1 MKKLF
6 AAIPLLALALFGCT
20 PSSSSI
26 SPSSSA
32 PESSIPT
39 ESNSS
44 EKPVYENVS
53 YQNPL
58 RFHKQDGS
66 EYFVTCADP
75 DVIYG
80 DDGYWYMYCTNTSC
94 EMGDKGVAYDRGPI
108 FRSQNL
114 IDWTWVGSVFDGHS
128 DALEWGDP
136 DAGVWAPSVL
146 KVGDTYNYYYS
157 LSLWGDSNPGIGVA
171 TSPTPYGPWTHYGM
185 VLDSETSGVSNS
197 IDPQALYVG
206 EELYLVWGSFYGIA
220 ATKLTDD
227 GIEPFCGLSALK
239 DNLIWIVEDN
249 SGGTMDIDINY
260 EGSYI
265 IEIDG
270 SWYYFGSQGSCCS
283 GVDSTYRVK
292 VGKSDSF
299 FGDFKGSDGKKLHE
313 GTYGDL
319 VIGPSEQVAGT
330 GHNTIVR
337 DFAGDYWIFYHGFDI
352 NGEFPNERVPFI
364 DKLLFDEDTGMPYVS
379 GYKAS
384 YREEKVGPCVI
395 ASYQ

>member
-1 MKKLF
+1 MEDRL
-6 AAIPLLALALFGCT
+6 PGQFGQ
-20 PSSSSI
+20 
-26 SPSSSA
+26 SA
-32 PESSIPT
+32 
-39 ESNSS
+39 
-44 EKPVYENVS
+44 
-53 YQNPL
+53 
-58 RFHKQDGS
+58 
-66 EYFVTCADP
+66 
-75 DVIYG
+75 
-80 DDGYWYMYCTNTSC
+80 
-94 EMGDKGVAYDRGPI
+94 
-108 FRSQNL
+108 
-114 IDWTWVGSVFDGHS
+114 
-128 DALEWGDP
+128 
-136 DAGVWAPSVL
+136 DAGHVL
-146 KVGDTYNYYYS
+146 QFVD
-157 LSLWGDSNPGIGVA
+157 DDRIGNECAGFMLVCNVVCKQ
-171 TSPTPYGPWTHYGM
+171 SSQIRGMMSYGM
-185 VLDSETSGVSNS
+185 LQVVSDLRGDLIHSGRNRLD
-197 IDPQALYVG
+197 QA
-206 EELYLVWGSFYGIA
+206 SA
-220 ATKLTDD
+220 SDD

-364 DKLLFDEDTGMPYVS
+364 DKLLFDEGTGMPYVS